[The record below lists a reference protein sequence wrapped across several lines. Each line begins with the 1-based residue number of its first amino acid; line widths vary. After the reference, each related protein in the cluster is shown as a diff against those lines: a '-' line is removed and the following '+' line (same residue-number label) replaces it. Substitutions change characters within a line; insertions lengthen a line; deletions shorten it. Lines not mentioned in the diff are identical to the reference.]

1 MIWLNRSACAGVTTT
16 PSPRR
21 HRRRRII
28 IVVVVY
34 ADSGSRH
41 TVAIENSRRHRTV
54 ADARSSVEQATR
66 SRDETKHHR
75 DVAAPEWDAEAR
87 RAPTGSGGSGT
98 TRPPDRAILRP
109 QPRDRAV
116 ALSSPA
122 RPRRRSIVPRA
133 TAAPSLRL
141 LSSSLARCAAVSR
154 AAARSRCC
162 RRRTAGS
169 RRGGCR

>member
-1 MIWLNRSACAGVTTT
+1 LVLAAHDLVEQVRLCAGVIAT

-41 TVAIENSRRHRTV
+41 TTVAIENSRRHRTV

-66 SRDETKHHR
+66 SRDETKHRR

-98 TRPPDRAILRP
+98 TRPHDRAILRP
-109 QPRDRAV
+109 QT
-116 ALSSPA
+116 A
-122 RPRRRSIVPRA
+122 RPRRRSFVPRA
-133 TAAPSLRL
+133 TAPSLYRPARDRGAVAPSSFFLARSFRGCHARGRALTL
-141 LSSSLARCAAVSR
+141 LSS
-154 AAARSRCC
+154 
-162 RRRTAGS
+162 
-169 RRGGCR
+169 